1 MGYFW
6 VSLSLRGGIE
16 RVSLEGCLLRALGC
30 TLNRILLNCGDERAL
45 PWIITQKKKGEQI
58 LEVAVINMPR
68 SVLPCNAIQ
77 LRTGALCDRN
87 LLLLCRW
94 ENHLGSRGERRYIT
108 IIIDVSVTVSRHMSA
123 TAAAEVRV
131 HVDVRVRVRHLNWCK
146 GVVIVWRLQ
155 GSILLK
161 KLWCFCFLFVFF
173 LVSSSN
179 SPIL

>member
-94 ENHLGSRGERRYIT
+94 ENHLGSRGKRHHVTVIKEES
-108 IIIDVSVTVSRHMSA
+108 VSVSRHVSA
-123 TAAAEVRV
+123 TALAEMRV
-131 HVDVRVRVRHLNWCK
+131 HVRMDMRVRHLGCFWRTL
-146 GVVIVWRLQ
+146 IVSRQLI
-155 GSILLK
+155 SILLEK
-161 KLWCFCFLFVFF
+161 IVVFLFFVCFF
-173 LVSSSN
+173 SCFIV
-179 SPIL
+179 